1 MTKICVL
8 AAAVLLSVCN
18 AAFATDVGDS
28 GNVLLGSNPTTTIT
42 SDDSRFLLECVF
54 SVSDDALPANCNILS
69 ERNLPTGFDKYFRWQ
84 CDKSHCTIWWGP
96 GESKP

>member
-1 MTKICVL
+1 MMTKICVL

-18 AAFATDVGDS
+18 AAFAADVGDS
-28 GNVLLGSNPTTTIT
+28 GNVLLRRNADIMIT
-42 SDDSRFLLECVF
+42 SDSRFLLECVF
-54 SVSDDALPANCNILS
+54 NVSDDAPANCNILS